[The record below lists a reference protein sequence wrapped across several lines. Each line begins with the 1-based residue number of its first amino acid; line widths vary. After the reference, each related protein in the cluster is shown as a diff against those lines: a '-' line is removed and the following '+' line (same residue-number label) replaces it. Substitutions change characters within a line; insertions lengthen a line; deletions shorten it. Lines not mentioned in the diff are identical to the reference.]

1 MSARGTADVV
11 DVVEGPEAI
20 RQRFEQLQL
29 SARQEV
35 MAFVKAPATVVSTA
49 QNVAEDEA
57 VARGVRYRVL
67 LERAMFDSEPG
78 MFEQLSG
85 AIAAGEELRVAD
97 SVPLKLLI
105 VDHEL
110 AFVPIG
116 AADAPLS
123 GALLIRQSG
132 LLDALTALFESE
144 WNNANELMVSAG
156 ALAEITPDAIDDVD
170 AQILGLLLA
179 GLNDQAVA
187 YQLKTSLR
195 TVQRRVRHLMDLARV
210 ETRMQLG
217 WQAARL
223 GWSQPS
229 AEDTGAPSAAG

>member
-1 MSARGTADVV
+1 M
-11 DVVEGPEAI
+11 PI
-20 RQRFEQLQL
+20 
-29 SARQEV
+29 
-35 MAFVKAPATVVSTA
+35 
-49 QNVAEDEA
+49 
-57 VARGVRYRVL
+57 
-67 LERAMFDSEPG
+67 
-78 MFEQLSG
+78 
-85 AIAAGEELRVAD
+85 
-97 SVPLKLLI
+97 KLLI

-116 AADAPLS
+116 PADTDVS
-123 GALLIRQSG
+123 GALLVRQSG

-144 WNNANELMVSAG
+144 WKNANEIVVSAE
-156 ALAEITPDAIDDVD
+156 AIAEITPDALDDAD
-170 AQILGLLLA
+170 ARILSLLLA

-223 GWSQPS
+223 GWSHSDGGIRDDPGRGG
-229 AEDTGAPSAAG
+229 GASPLARRGA